1 MKAVGS
7 MAESGSNLFRQKAI
21 DKMSSPEELMDYLKV
36 TSPSV
41 WATLFAVVV
50 LLVGLIAW
58 ACVGTLPTKADAR
71 VAVQGGSASV
81 RVQGPYEIATGMRVS
96 VETQECAIES
106 ITSDEDGRS
115 VGHADV
121 DLPDGTYDGTVVVD
135 ETRAIDFLLQSN

>member
-1 MKAVGS
+1 
-7 MAESGSNLFRQKAI
+7 MAESSGDLFRQKAI
-21 DKMSSPEELMDYLKV
+21 DKMSSPDELTEYLKV

-41 WATLFAVVV
+41 WATLASVAA
-50 LLVGLIAW
+50 LLAGLIAW

-71 VAVQGGSASV
+71 IAVQGGSASV
-81 RVQGPYEIATGMRVS
+81 RVQGPYDIATGMRVN
-96 VETQECAIES
+96 VETEECTIAS
-106 ITSDEDGRS
+106 ITSDEDGRP